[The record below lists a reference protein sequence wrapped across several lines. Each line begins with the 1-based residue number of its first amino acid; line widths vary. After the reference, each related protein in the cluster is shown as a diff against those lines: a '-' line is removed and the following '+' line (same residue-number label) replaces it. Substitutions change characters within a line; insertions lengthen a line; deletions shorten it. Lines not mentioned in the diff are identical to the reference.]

1 MEETLYEDEGISIS
15 ELIGIVLKHFKL
27 LLIVFGIIV
36 LACVGYILMNDPTYT
51 ATTTVSVESIKNLT
65 AWNTSRDCLEYDFF
79 QSFLK

>member
-65 AWNTSRDCLEYDFF
+65 AWDTSRGDIRNMTLGP
-79 QSFLK
+79 